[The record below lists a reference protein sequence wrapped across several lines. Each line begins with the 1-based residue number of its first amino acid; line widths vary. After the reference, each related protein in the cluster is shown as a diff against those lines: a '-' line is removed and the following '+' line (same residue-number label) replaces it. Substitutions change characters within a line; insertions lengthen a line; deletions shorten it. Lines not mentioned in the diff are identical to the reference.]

1 MSHSCHKKHRQINA
15 LRPFMCV
22 YVYMCV
28 SMFSCVC
35 VSHKSTDTSMLRG
48 PNLESVMV

>member
-1 MSHSCHKKHRQINA
+1 MSHSFHKKHSQINA

-28 SMFSCVC
+28 SLVSCVC
-35 VSHKSTDTSMLRG
+35 GSHASIGTCMLRG